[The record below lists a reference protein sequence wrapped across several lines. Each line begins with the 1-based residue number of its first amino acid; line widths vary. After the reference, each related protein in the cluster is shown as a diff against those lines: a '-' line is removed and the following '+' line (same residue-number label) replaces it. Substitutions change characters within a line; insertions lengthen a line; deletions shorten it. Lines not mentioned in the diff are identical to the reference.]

1 LPKIIQKVPL
11 QLNIII
17 NNDSELSEREN
28 QDVKMQFL
36 AMANIFDRDFLKNI
50 TRDSIELSSAHPE
63 IKPEEWLAF
72 LTYPPIKK
80 FIDGFLNEKAEKQAM
95 KALGE
100 GQMKAGDAL
109 KIKADIDSKKD
120 KLDNSQI
127 VVWFLPQKDYHF
139 GDGSD
144 GNL

>member
-1 LPKIIQKVPL
+1 
-11 QLNIII
+11 
-17 NNDSELSEREN
+17 
-28 QDVKMQFL
+28 
-36 AMANIFDRDFLKNI
+36 
-50 TRDSIELSSAHPE
+50 
-63 IKPEEWLAF
+63 
-72 LTYPPIKK
+72 
-80 FIDGFLNEKAEKQAM
+80 
-95 KALGE
+95 
-100 GQMKAGDAL
+100 MKAGDAL